1 MAFAKSVGVVLM
13 PALLVCAVLVEL
25 MSSPLDTGGK
35 PQMGIAQFLMLNAIG
50 LLVYGMAIARIYGR
64 VTVGQMVHGFPEI
77 PAEVLALMGLGA
89 GGKVVVSAVSL

>member
-50 LLVYGMAIARIYGR
+50 LLVYGMANARIYGS

-77 PAEVLALMGLGA
+77 PAEVLALMVLSA
-89 GGKVVVSAVSL
+89 GGMVVVSAVGL

>member
-13 PALLVCAVLVEL
+13 PALLLCAILVKL
-25 MSSPLDTGGK
+25 MSSPLNTGGK
-35 PQMGIAQFLMLNAIG
+35 PQTGIAQFLMLNAIG
-50 LLVYGMAIARIYGR
+50 LLVYGMAIARIFGR

-89 GGKVVVSAVSL
+89 GGKVVGSAVSL